1 MMFSKAEEIVGRD
14 YIIDDPGR
22 LKDFTV
28 DGKLPKVVVY
38 PANVEEISQI
48 IKLANKE
55 DWTVMPWGAGT
66 KRGIGGI
73 PRKFDM
79 VISLSRL
86 NRILELDLGN
96 LHFTGQA
103 GMTLRE
109 AQEALAGKGRGYFI
123 RLDPSFSKSATLGGI
138 VATNSSGPSRF
149 LYGSTRDMILGI
161 GFVAPNGDIIGAGG
175 RTAKNV
181 SGYDIGKLI
190 IGSLGTL
197 GIISDV
203 TFKFLPL
210 PEKSATLAVI
220 LSSLEDTHDFT
231 NGMLNSNLF
240 PASIEMLN
248 TSAMHEL
255 SMDIPD
261 NGKYV
266 VAICAEGVK
275 ESVDRQLKDIE
286 EMGKGS
292 NAVEVRSYLGEDHVN
307 FWESLSDFPKIVA
320 ERYPYGIACKSN
332 FLISKSAEM
341 VKLWEDSA
349 SKNGLSCALISRAG
363 NGLLYSYLLLK
374 DTIKEHLDAL
384 VNHLEDMTEEAV
396 KRDGNVV
403 IEFAP
408 VALKERISVWGKSRD
423 DFKIVQ
429 DLKKQID
436 PAGIINPGRFVGGI

>member
-1 MMFSKAEEIVGRD
+1 MMFSKIEEIVGRD
-14 YIIDDPGR
+14 YITNDSDR

-28 DGKLPKVVVY
+28 DGKLPKMVVY
-38 PANVEEISQI
+38 PANVEEISQV
-48 IKLANKE
+48 IKLANRE

-66 KRGIGGI
+66 KRGMGGI

-103 GMTLRE
+103 GMTLHE
-109 AQEALAGKGRGYFI
+109 AQETLAGKGRGYFI
-123 RLDPSFSKSATLGGI
+123 RLNPPFGKSATLGGI
-138 VATNSSGPSRF
+138 VAANSSGPSRF
-149 LYGSTRDMILGI
+149 LYGTSRDMILGI

-181 SGYDIGKLI
+181 SGYDIGKLL

-220 LSSLEDTHDFT
+220 LSSIEDTHDFT
-231 NGMLNSNLF
+231 SGMLNSNLF

-248 TSAMHEL
+248 AAAMHEL
-255 SMDIPD
+255 SIDIPD

-266 VAICAEGVK
+266 IAIRAEGVK
-275 ESVDRQLKDIE
+275 ESVDRQLNDIE
-286 EMGKGS
+286 EMSKGS
-292 NAVEVRSYLGEDHVN
+292 NAVEVRSYVGEDHVH
-307 FWESLSDFPKIVA
+307 FWESLSDFPKVVA
-320 ERYPYGIACKSN
+320 ERYSYAIACKSN
-332 FLISKSAEM
+332 FLISKLTEM
-341 VKLWEDSA
+341 VKAWEDRA
-349 SKNGLSCALISRAG
+349 AKNGLSCALISRAG
-363 NGLLYSYLLLK
+363 NGVLYSYILLK
-374 DTIKEHLDAL
+374 DSITEHLDTV
-384 VNHLEDMTEEAV
+384 VNYLEDMTGEAV

-408 VALKERISVWGKSRD
+408 VALKERISVWGRARD
-423 DFKIVQ
+423 DFKIMHG
-429 DLKKQID
+429 LKKQID
-436 PAGIINPGRFVGGI
+436 PAGILNPGRFVGGI